1 MKEMRMR
8 RIKIYLTLTAGILL
22 LAGCAGG
29 KQTPTE
35 TATTSQS
42 VIASLTAVSTEPGY
56 PFPSAAQTQ
65 PANPALPVYPYPMP
79 EQSGAPAPSAQPG
92 AYPNPGQAVALPPV
106 QLGGDP
112 TVTSPYPAP
121 GQAVSTPPTQAADQA
136 PTLPV
141 VPSVYPAP
149 LTTQVP
155 VPTIRP
161 TRDVIKELHA
171 TDPRTVQ
178 LASGKVQLV
187 EFFAFWDGT
196 SKALAPIVH
205 GLEAE
210 YGQRM
215 NFIYLDIDDPAT
227 KIFKSQLGYR
237 YQPNL
242 FLLDEHG
249 SILKQWLGY
258 VDEADLR
265 AAFDAALN

>member
-1 MKEMRMR
+1 MRQ
-8 RIKIYLTLTAGILL
+8 IILYLTLAAGILL

-29 KQTPTE
+29 KQSPTVSA
-35 TATTSQS
+35 TASQPVVAS
-42 VIASLTAVSTEPGY
+42 VAAASSEPGNPY
-56 PFPSAAQTQ
+56 PSAAQTQ
-65 PANPALPVYPYPMP
+65 PANPALSAYPYPMQD
-79 EQSGAPAPSAQPG
+79 QSGAPAPSAQPG
-92 AYPNPGQAVALPPV
+92 AYPNPGQAAPLPPV

-121 GQAVSTPPTQAADQA
+121 GQLVSTPPTQAADLA

-141 VPSVYPAP
+141 TPSAYPAP
-149 LTTQVP
+149 LTTQAP

-237 YQPNL
+237 YQPHL
-242 FLLDEHG
+242 FLLDERG